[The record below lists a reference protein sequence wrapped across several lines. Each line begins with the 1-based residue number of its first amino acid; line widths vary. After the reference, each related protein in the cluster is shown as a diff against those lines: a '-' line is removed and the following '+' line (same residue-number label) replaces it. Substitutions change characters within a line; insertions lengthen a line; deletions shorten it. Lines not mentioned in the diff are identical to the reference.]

1 MAAATERDT
10 TAANAPVPVGETTI
24 TGKNQVSLPAQ
35 GLRRLG
41 WEKGDHLIV
50 HVFGD
55 DTMVLIRRPESWT
68 DAYAGKLSHVFGSH
82 EETIRW
88 LEEERRSWDEMAERH
103 GV

>member
-10 TAANAPVPVGETTI
+10 AANAQIPVGETTI

-50 HVFGD
+50 QVLNANTMVLMRRPTNWTEAFAGKMSDVFGD
-55 DTMVLIRRPESWT
+55 HEDTMRLIDEGRRDW
-68 DAYAGKLSHVFGSH
+68 
-82 EETIRW
+82 EEW
-88 LEEERRSWDEMAERH
+88 AEAR
-103 GV
+103 GI